1 MIVVVCAVAVAAALV
16 YLGLARL
23 LRTQGAAPA
32 ALQALRDERDR
43 LAAELERERASASA
57 LGAEVARLNER
68 SAGIPRLEQERD
80 EARSASQAATDA
92 THRAQAALSA
102 RESELAAVS
111 VRLREAEQQ
120 LAQLRLQL
128 DALGREHAE
137 ASAHLRHSEQA
148 NQQLREF
155 IEDAKKNLSGAFAE
169 LAGKTFDERAQRA
182 SQDSKGQ
189 LETLLKPF
197 SEQLHQ
203 FQEKVGS
210 LYRDEAK
217 ERNELVG
224 AVNALKTLNENM
236 ASSADALTRA
246 LKGSAK
252 VRGDWGELML
262 ESVLRSSG
270 LEEGAHFERQ
280 RTSTDDDGRRL
291 RPDVVIRLPGDR
303 RIVVDS
309 KVNLVA
315 WEEAMNAETPEAQ
328 QDAMRRHAVALRQH
342 VKDLAD
348 RNYPRAVGESALDV
362 TVAFVPIEGA
372 LSAALGFDGALQSE
386 AFGKGVV
393 FASPNTLMA
402 VLRVVDRLWTREKLQ
417 KQAAEISRTG
427 GLLLDSVINF
437 LADFA
442 SVGTGLDDAAKAY
455 RAARDRLEESSH
467 AVIPRARRLA
477 ELGVKGKKK
486 IPAEL
491 LPEELDAD
499 AETGASPGLLADES

>member
-1 MIVVVCAVAVAAALV
+1 MLGAVAVAAVLV

-23 LRTQGAAPA
+23 SGALGGGPA
-32 ALQALRDERDR
+32 AVQGLREERDR
-43 LAAELERERASASA
+43 LAAELADARA
-57 LGAEVARLNER
+57 EIARLGER
-68 SAGIPRLEQERD
+68 SAAIPRLEHERD
-80 EARSASQAATDA
+80 EARAAVQAAGEA
-92 THRAQAALSA
+92 ASRAQAALSA
-102 RESELAAVS
+102 RESELSAAAA
-111 VRLREAEQQ
+111 RLREAEQQ
-120 LAQLRLQL
+120 LVRLRDQL
-128 DALGREHAE
+128 DALHRQHTE
-137 ASAHLRHSEQA
+137 AKVRLDHSEQA
-148 NQQLREF
+148 NRELRGF
-155 IEDAKKNLSGAFAE
+155 IENAKQQLSGAFAE
-169 LAGKTFDERAQRA
+169 LAGKAFDERAQRA
-182 SQDSKGQ
+182 SQESKGQ

-203 FQEKVGS
+203 FQEKVGT

-217 ERNELVG
+217 ERSELVG

-270 LEEGAHFERQ
+270 LEEGAHYDRQ
-280 RTSTDDDGRRL
+280 QTSTDEDGRRL
-291 RPDVVIRLPGDR
+291 RPDVVVRLPGER

-315 WEEAMNAETPEAQ
+315 WEEAMNADSPEAQ
-328 QDAMRRHAVALRQH
+328 QDALRRHAVALRQH
-342 VKDLAD
+342 VKDLAE

-386 AFGKGVV
+386 AFAKGVV

-442 SVGTGLDDAAKAY
+442 SVGTGLEDAAKAY
-455 RAARDRLEESSH
+455 QSARARLEDSTH
-467 AVIPRARRLA
+467 AVIPRARRLVA
-477 ELGVKGKKK
+477 LGVKGRKAV
-486 IPAEL
+486 PDDL
-491 LPEELDAD
+491 LPDEL
-499 AETGASPGLLADES
+499 GLDVEGGGVLTDES